1 MKEINYK
8 KDSEFIKVKSYSIEE
23 ILELGGVE
31 NFTKLKGFDK
41 VDLSNLEGENISEKD
56 YEEAMSILKK

>member
-23 ILELGGVE
+23 ILEFGGVE
-31 NFTKLKGFDK
+31 NFTNLKDFDK
-41 VDLSNLEGENISEKD
+41 VDLSNLEGENISDKD
-56 YEEAMSILKK
+56 YEEAVSILTK